1 MTWKR
6 QGQPKIHCRQISQ
19 LNIFSIFVLF
29 FIDECAAQYSF
40 FSSNPIYYCIFEHSF
55 NMGEAPTHV
64 YCIICIS
71 ILKKTT
77 TFFEHSTWFNH
88 SKKKMGK
95 KTTKH

>member
-1 MTWKR
+1 
-6 QGQPKIHCRQISQ
+6 
-19 LNIFSIFVLF
+19 
-29 FIDECAAQYSF
+29 
-40 FSSNPIYYCIFEHSF
+40 
-55 NMGEAPTHV
+55 MGEAPTHV

-95 KTTKH
+95 KQLNIKVQYIYTHINGLGM